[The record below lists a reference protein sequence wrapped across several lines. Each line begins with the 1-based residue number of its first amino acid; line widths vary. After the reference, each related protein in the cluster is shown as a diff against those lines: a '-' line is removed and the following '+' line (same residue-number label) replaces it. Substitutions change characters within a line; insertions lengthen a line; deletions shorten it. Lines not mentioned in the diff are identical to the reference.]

1 MNQNRENSEL
11 KNTTE
16 EEILEKIHFPHF
28 PEEEENEEESS
39 ENSLASAKVVFPLPI
54 SAYKKRGAFFL
65 GVFMILVAIIG
76 TIALGLPHKTEKEIA
91 LASYK
96 LTADSTY
103 RVHLIKNTLFP
114 KEWLGENLVYA
125 EKLTDYIEINFI
137 SDIVSDNPF
146 KLSGEYT
153 ITAIIEGYESNG
165 DEKRQIYERQYPLAK
180 EKVKPAQNNHLKLE
194 KTLTIKPEAYQKY
207 IEEAETILGGSTSK
221 EMKVLF
227 AGKFTI
233 DGQDKP
239 FNYTFPVPID
249 KTAFYELKKP
259 EPTTDQGKLT
269 EIKQAWS
276 MAPLSTYLPLIC
288 LFLLGIGLI
297 LFSQKY
303 SRVFTPDEAYQADLK
318 QIIRKYGSRMVC
330 LKAIPSTEGKEILI
344 MNEMESMLALAE
356 ELREPILYCTDEDD
370 LPKNGCFYI
379 FAKTYVYTFQV
390 DKSLLL

>member
-194 KTLTIKPEAYQKY
+194 KTLLIKPKTYQKY
-207 IEEAETILGGSTSK
+207 IEDAENILGGSTSK
-221 EMKVLF
+221 EMNLLF
-227 AGKFTI
+227 EGKFTI

-239 FNYTFPVPID
+239 FSYSFPIPIEKSTFYKLD
-249 KTAFYELKKP
+249 KP
-259 EPTTDQGKLT
+259 EATIDQGKLT
-269 EIKQAWS
+269 EIKQSLS
-276 MAPLSTYLPLIC
+276 MAPPSTYIPL
-288 LFLLGIGLI
+288 LFLLLFGISLV

-303 SRVFTPDEAYQADLK
+303 SRVFTPDEAYQAELK

-344 MNEMESMLALAE
+344 MKEIESMLALAE
-356 ELREPILYCTDEDD
+356 ELREPILYCTNEDN
-370 LPKNGCFYI
+370 LPEDGKFYI
-379 FAKTYVYTFQV
+379 FTKAYAYTFQV
-390 DKSLLL
+390 DKTLLL

>member
-11 KNTTE
+11 TNTTE
-16 EEILEKIHFPHF
+16 EEMLEKIHFPHF
-28 PEEEENEEESS
+28 PEEEENEEENS
-39 ENSLASAKVVFPLPI
+39 EDSLDSAKVVFPLPI

-65 GVFMILVAIIG
+65 GIFMILVAIIG

-153 ITAIIEGYESNG
+153 VTAIIEGYESNG

-180 EKVKPAQNNHLKLE
+180 EKAKPAQNNHLKLE
-194 KTLTIKPEAYQKY
+194 KTLTIKPKAYQKY

-221 EMKVLF
+221 EMKILF
-227 AGKFTI
+227 TGKFTI

-239 FNYTFPVPID
+239 FSYTFPIPID

-259 EPTTDQGKLT
+259 EATTDQGKLT
-269 EIKQAWS
+269 ETKQGWS
-276 MAPLSTYLPLIC
+276 MAPLSTYLLL
-288 LFLLGIGLI
+288 LFLLILGIGLI
-297 LFSQKY
+297 LFSKKY
-303 SRVFTPDEAYQADLK
+303 SRVFTPDEAYQAELK

-330 LKAIPSTEGKEILI
+330 LEAIPSTEGKEMLI
-344 MNEMESMLALAE
+344 MKEIESMLALAE
-356 ELREPILYCTDEDD
+356 ELREPIIYCTDEDD
-370 LPKNGCFYI
+370 LPKGGYFYI
-379 FAKTYVYTFQV
+379 FTEAYVYTFQV
-390 DKSLLL
+390 DKTLLL